1 MITTQLN
8 RFTSIFATIT
18 VGLIACANIKAAEE
32 GPESFISTPIKALEE
47 KNPKALW
54 DMMPASYQ
62 NDLNELL
69 QTFANEMDQE
79 LWDAA
84 FGLIGNTGE
93 LLKTQNTLIMESL
106 PKLGEGLGA
115 MSGGGN
121 PMELVTQSL
130 SAEDLKTMGTFME
143 KFAKS
148 EFGSIAKLKKIDLGN
163 VIETYGKDFMASI
176 EETTQAA
183 GEENP
188 FNLEALQS
196 IKVEVISENGSEATI
211 KVSGLPE
218 TPDLAAMTELPGG
231 IPIDLGEMEDLPLPN
246 LSELEN
252 GELVLTKVEG
262 KWIPK
267 DMANGWKEGI
277 TMAKQGM
284 GDLSDLIPAED
295 KRMALGM
302 IKAVNSGLN
311 RVKKAKTSEQFN
323 MATMQAIMQVTMAS
337 AQIESG
343 GGEVSQAQK
352 KEARKLAEGEIGL
365 TNGDILKGAVSDV
378 DQDGIVV
385 SVDVGGFSKRVNWM
399 QLDQDSLKKIRKLGQ
414 TDKKRYG
421 VKTTKGWVGADY
433 FVEPFIVPEDSEM
446 EQSDYPK
453 PVKNL
458 STPNIP
464 NIPEPD
470 ATSKLSPKLAAYT
483 SPGGIGL
490 LVAIAIGSLVA
501 GLGVAAFK
509 ESNVALAAGISF
521 VLPIVGPLLLL
532 AKPKV
537 EYEYEETEEDEE
549 YYEEKAEAPAG
560 ATMSDTGGSAVAGML
575 PEAKKMSFSQSGPK
589 KQTNTEPQSW
599 SRDDTRF
606 DRSFFQNNFPNYFK
620 SVLGASE
627 RGMVLAIKTGK
638 REYVGQRMKRI
649 SGSDLHME
657 LLNGKE
663 QKIAFSEI
671 GLVDLRPK

>member
-1 MITTQLN
+1 
-8 RFTSIFATIT
+8 
-18 VGLIACANIKAAEE
+18 
-32 GPESFISTPIKALEE
+32 
-47 KNPKALW
+47 
-54 DMMPASYQ
+54 
-62 NDLNELL
+62 
-69 QTFANEMDQE
+69 
-79 LWDAA
+79 
-84 FGLIGNTGE
+84 
-93 LLKTQNTLIMESL
+93 
-106 PKLGEGLGA
+106 
-115 MSGGGN
+115 
-121 PMELVTQSL
+121 
-130 SAEDLKTMGTFME
+130 
-143 KFAKS
+143 
-148 EFGSIAKLKKIDLGN
+148 
-163 VIETYGKDFMASI
+163 MASI
-176 EETTQAA
+176 EETAQLA

-218 TPDLAAMTELPGG
+218 TPDLGAMTELPGG

-252 GELVLTKVEG
+252 GEVVLTKVEG

-267 DMANGWKEGI
+267 DMAEGWKEGV

-284 GDLSDLIPAED
+284 GGLSDLIPAED

-311 RVKKAKTSEQFN
+311 RVKKAKTPEQFN

-337 AQIESG
+337 AQIEAG
-343 GGEVSQAQK
+343 GGDVSQAQK

-365 TNGDILKGAVSDV
+365 TNGDILKGRVSDV
-378 DQDGIVV
+378 DGDGIVV
-385 SVDVGGFSKRVNWM
+385 SIDIGGFSKRVNWM
-399 QLDQDSLKKIRKLGQ
+399 QLDQESLKKIRKLGQ

-421 VKTTKGWVGADY
+421 VKTAKGWIGADY
-433 FVEPFIVPEDSEM
+433 FVEPFIVPEVSAL
-446 EQSDYPK
+446 EQSYYPK
-453 PVKNL
+453 AVKNL
-458 STPNIP
+458 STPNLP
-464 NIPEPD
+464 NKPD
-470 ATSKLSPKLAAYT
+470 VTSKLAAYS

-509 ESNVALAAGISF
+509 ESNVVLAAGISF
-521 VLPIVGPLLLL
+521 LLPIVGPLLLL

-537 EYEYEETEEDEE
+537 EYEYEESEEDDD
-549 YYEEKAEAPAG
+549 YYEEEAEAPAG
-560 ATMSDTGGSAVAGML
+560 ATMTDTGGSAVAGML

-663 QKIAFSEI
+663 QKIAFSEV
-671 GLVDLRPK
+671 GSVDLRPK

>member
-1 MITTQLN
+1 MIKTQLN
-8 RFTSIFATIT
+8 RFTGILAAIT

-130 SAEDLKTMGTFME
+130 SAEDLKTTGTFLE

-163 VIETYGKDFMASI
+163 IIETYGKDFMASI
-176 EETTQAA
+176 EETAQAA

-218 TPDLAAMTELPGG
+218 TPDLGAMTELPGG

-252 GELVLTKVEG
+252 GEVVLTKVEG

-267 DMANGWKEGI
+267 DMAEGWKEGV

-284 GDLSDLIPAED
+284 GGLSDLIPAED

-311 RVKKAKTSEQFN
+311 RVKKAKTPEQFN

-337 AQIESG
+337 AQIEAG
-343 GGEVSQAQK
+343 GGDVSQSQK

-365 TNGDILKGAVSDV
+365 TNGDILKGVVSDV
-378 DQDGIVV
+378 DGDGIVV

-399 QLDQDSLKKIRKLGQ
+399 QLDQESLKKIRKLGQ

-421 VKTTKGWVGADY
+421 VKTAKGWIGADY
-433 FVEPFIVPEDSEM
+433 FVEPFIVPEVSAL
-446 EQSDYPK
+446 EQSYYPK
-453 PVKNL
+453 AVKNL
-458 STPNIP
+458 STPNLP
-464 NIPEPD
+464 NKPD
-470 ATSKLSPKLAAYT
+470 VTSKLAAYS

-509 ESNVALAAGISF
+509 ESNVVLAAGISF

-537 EYEYEETEEDEE
+537 EYEYEESEEDDD
-549 YYEEKAEAPAG
+549 YYEEEAEAPEG
-560 ATMSDTGGSAVAGML
+560 ATMTDTGGSAVAGML

-663 QKIAFSEI
+663 QKIAFSEV
-671 GLVDLRPK
+671 GSVDLRPK

>member
-1 MITTQLN
+1 MIKIQLN
-8 RFTSIFATIT
+8 RFTGILTAIAVS
-18 VGLIACANIKAAEE
+18 LIASANIIAADD
-32 GPESFISTPIKALEE
+32 GPKSFINTPIKALKE

-54 DMMPASYQ
+54 NMMPATYQ
-62 NDLNELL
+62 NDLNQLL

-84 FGLIGNTGE
+84 FGLISNTGE
-93 LLKTQNTLIMESL
+93 LLKTQNTLIMKSL
-106 PKLGEGLGA
+106 PQLGEGLSA
-115 MSGGGN
+115 MSGGEN
-121 PMELVTQSL
+121 PMDIITQSL
-130 SAEDLKTMGTFME
+130 SAEDLKITGTFME

-148 EFGSIAKLKKIDLGN
+148 DFGSIAKLKKIDLGN

-176 EETTQAA
+176 EEAAQAS

-188 FNLEALQS
+188 FDLEVLQS
-196 IKVEVISENGSEATI
+196 IKVEVVSEDASEATI
-211 KVSGLPE
+211 RVSGLPE
-218 TPDLAAMTELPGG
+218 TPDLGTMAELPGG
-231 IPIDLGEMEDLPLPN
+231 IPIDLGDMEDLPLPN

-252 GELVLTKVEG
+252 GEVILTKVEG

-277 TMAKQGM
+277 AMAKQGM
-284 GDLSDLIPAED
+284 GGLSDLIPIED

-311 RVKKAKTSEQFN
+311 RVKKAKTAEQFN

-337 AQIESG
+337 AQIEAG
-343 GGEVSQAQK
+343 GGDVSQAQK

-365 TNGDILKGAVSDV
+365 TNGDILKGVVSDV
-378 DQDGIVV
+378 DGDGIVV

-399 QLDQDSLKKIRKLGQ
+399 QLDQESLKKIRKLGQ
-414 TDKKRYG
+414 TDNKRYG
-421 VKTTKGWVGADY
+421 VKTARGWIGADY
-433 FVEPFIVPEDSEM
+433 FVEPFIVPEVSAL

-453 PVKNL
+453 AVGNL
-458 STPNIP
+458 STPNLP
-464 NIPEPD
+464 NKPELD
-470 ATSKLSPKLAAYT
+470 VTSKWPKLAAYS

-490 LVAIAIGSLVA
+490 LVVIAIGSLAA
-501 GLGVAAFK
+501 GMGVAAFK
-509 ESNVALAAGISF
+509 ESNVVLAAGISF
-521 VLPIVGPLLLL
+521 VLPILGPLLLL

-537 EYEYEETEEDEE
+537 EYEYEESEEDDDYYQEE
-549 YYEEKAEAPAG
+549 AEAPAG

-575 PEAKKMSFSQSGPK
+575 PEAKKMSFAQSGPK
-589 KQTNTEPQSW
+589 KQTNTEAQSW

-620 SVLGASE
+620 SVLGPSE

-663 QKIAFSEI
+663 QKIAFSEV
-671 GLVDLRPK
+671 GSVNLRPK